1 MNELTIN
8 LNDGLI
14 YFDFGL
20 RTSLE
25 VQLHIGIKSTRF
37 MIVDNDTNGRSKS
50 IAAIFEFDYYSLI
63 NTFIYI
69 DSNLDKMIDHIV
81 DNEKI
86 IKQASS
92 LIDQMYFTKK
102 NRPVNLRVLIPSF
115 VQFIKIGKKEL
126 IKREITKL

>member
-1 MNELTIN
+1 MNKLTVD
-8 LNDGLI
+8 LNENI
-14 YFDFGL
+14 IKFDFGL

-25 VQLHIGIKSTRF
+25 IELFIGTKSTQF
-37 MIVDNDTNGRSKS
+37 TIVNNGIGTNNRS

-81 DNEKI
+81 DNEKV

-115 VQFIKIGKKEL
+115 VQSIKIGKKEL

>member
-1 MNELTIN
+1 MNKLTVD
-8 LNDGLI
+8 LNENI
-14 YFDFGL
+14 IKFDFGL

-25 VQLHIGIKSTRF
+25 IELFIGTKSTQFTIVNNGIGTNNRF
-37 MIVDNDTNGRSKS
+37 

-81 DNEKI
+81 DNEKV

>member
-1 MNELTIN
+1 MNKLTVD
-8 LNDGLI
+8 LNENI
-14 YFDFGL
+14 IKFDFGL

-25 VQLHIGIKSTRF
+25 IELFIGTKSTQFTIVNNGIGTNNRF
-37 MIVDNDTNGRSKS
+37 

-81 DNEKI
+81 DNEKV

-115 VQFIKIGKKEL
+115 VQSIKIGKKEL